1 MFDFSRYSRAAAAMI
16 GALVL
21 TTVSVGAAVG
31 PATAFDTATVPTAQ
45 AQAAVQADA

>member
-1 MFDFSRYSRAAAAMI
+1 MFDFHQFSRIAAAMI

-31 PATAFDTATVPTAQ
+31 PATAFEAAPVFAQ
-45 AQAAVQADA
+45 VQSTTQADA